1 MSATEEVRNSTSLPV
16 SPFDRDLFEV
26 PPEGQEDAAV
36 DLSDMAESVRPSGP
50 MAPVDE
56 DEGLDEVLTPRQ
68 PRPRAD
74 VDFLL
79 GLSGSPGTAAA
90 ISPPLL
96 DDLSEE
102 EKMESPS
109 PMAVAPTASRASIT
123 PTPTINTEAPSQ
135 STVRAP
141 SSKSRVGA
149 GVALLLLG
157 AAAAATVAISVA
169 RTRADAEANATS
181 TLEGAP
187 HAALPGPTLEQPP
200 QPTTEAVP
208 ETLSAPAPLNALAD
222 SPAAPNPPP
231 TAPKESPA
239 RKAVEEKPAVAT
251 RAVVSAPEAQDNPTP
266 AVVLPV
272 PSRKP
277 APAPAAPGQAFDRDA
292 AASALSTV
300 AAEAASCRKPGDP
313 SGVAVVTVTF
323 APSGRVTSAT
333 VSGPPFAG
341 TQTGGCIAST
351 LRRAQVPAFD
361 GDKTSVGK
369 TIVVK

>member
-1 MSATEEVRNSTSLPV
+1 M

-50 MAPVDE
+50 IAPLDE

-79 GLSGSPGTAAA
+79 GLSGSPGTTAA

-96 DDLSEE
+96 DDLSDE
-102 EKMESPS
+102 EKMDSPS

-141 SSKSRVGA
+141 SPKSRAGA

-169 RTRADAEANATS
+169 RTRADAEANASS

-187 HAALPGPTLEQPP
+187 HAA
-200 QPTTEAVP
+200 V
-208 ETLSAPAPLNALAD
+208 NALAD
-222 SPAAPNPPP
+222 SPAAPKPPP
-231 TAPKESPA
+231 AAPKDSAESSSAPATARPGKAAVEAAPAPA
-239 RKAVEEKPAVAT
+239 RKTVEEKPAVAT

-272 PSRKP
+272 PRKP

-292 AASALSTV
+292 AASALSSV

-361 GDKTSVGK
+361 GDKISVGK